1 MIQTNICQRSMFQR
15 GDAYAKKKIIKTG
28 KVYLIFLT
36 NFEENSMN
44 VKISFY
50 RFYPRSKSS
59 RIEFYTGCFYK
70 KWHLFY
76 WASERGEFL
85 FLKYNYLNSLD
96 HKVA

>member
-1 MIQTNICQRSMFQR
+1 ML
-15 GDAYAKKKIIKTG
+15 KKKIIKTG

-36 NFEENSMN
+36 NFEKNSMN

-70 KWHLFY
+70 K
-76 WASERGEFL
+76 
-85 FLKYNYLNSLD
+85 
-96 HKVA
+96 

>member
-1 MIQTNICQRSMFQR
+1 MSQR

-36 NFEENSMN
+36 NVKKNSMN

-59 RIEFYTGCFYK
+59 RIEFYTGGFYK
-70 KWHLFY
+70 K
-76 WASERGEFL
+76 
-85 FLKYNYLNSLD
+85 
-96 HKVA
+96 

>member
-1 MIQTNICQRSMFQR
+1 MSQR

-36 NFEENSMN
+36 NVEKNSMN

-59 RIEFYTGCFYK
+59 GIEFYTGCFYK
-70 KWHLFY
+70 K
-76 WASERGEFL
+76 
-85 FLKYNYLNSLD
+85 
-96 HKVA
+96 